1 MMHLILR
8 LAHSL
13 QAFLMAIAE
22 GGWTGRI
29 DDWLQSGWLV
39 RLNGKGSIWSAVR
52 ESYLGMGLPLL
63 DMA

>member
-29 DDWLQSGWLV
+29 DDWLQSG
-39 RLNGKGSIWSAVR
+39 
-52 ESYLGMGLPLL
+52 
-63 DMA
+63 